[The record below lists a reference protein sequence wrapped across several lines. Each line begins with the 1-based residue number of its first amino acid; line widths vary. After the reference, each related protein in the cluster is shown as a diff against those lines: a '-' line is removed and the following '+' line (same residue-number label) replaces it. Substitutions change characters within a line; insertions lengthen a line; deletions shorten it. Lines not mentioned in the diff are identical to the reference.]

1 MKNSLSSNHSALVLF
16 DRIKSQ
22 CTPTVLQLLSDNNIQ
37 VVIVPANLTDRLQ
50 PLDVSVNKAVKDFMR
65 KKFSTWYSEQLC
77 SEIKSSNPTEQF
89 KDLIISQSTVDLNLL
104 SLKPL
109 GAQWL
114 MSMFDYFT
122 ENEDIIKNGFIKAG
136 IKLSN

>member
-1 MKNSLSSNHSALVLF
+1 MKNSHFHLTTLLLF
-16 DRIKSQ
+16 YFNRFKGQ

-37 VVIVPANLTDRLQ
+37 VVIVSANLTDRLQ
-50 PLDVSVNKAVKDFMR
+50 PLDVSVNKAVKDFMH

-77 SEIKSSNPTEQF
+77 SKIKSSDPTEQF
-89 KDLIISQSTVDLNLL
+89 KDLIVSQSTVNLSLL

-122 ENEDIIKNGFIKAG
+122 ANEDIIGRN
-136 IKLSN
+136 

>member
-1 MKNSLSSNHSALVLF
+1 M
-16 DRIKSQ
+16 
-22 CTPTVLQLLSDNNIQ
+22 QLLSDNNVQ
-37 VVIVPANLTDRLQ
+37 VVIVPANLADRLQ
-50 PLDVSVNKAVKDFMR
+50 PLDVSINEAVKDFMR

-77 SEIKSSNPTEQF
+77 SKIKSSNPTEQF
-89 KDLIISQSTVDLNLL
+89 KDLILSQSTVDLSLS

-109 GAQWL
+109 GAQLL

-122 ENEDIIKNGFIKAG
+122 ANQDIIKNGFRKAG